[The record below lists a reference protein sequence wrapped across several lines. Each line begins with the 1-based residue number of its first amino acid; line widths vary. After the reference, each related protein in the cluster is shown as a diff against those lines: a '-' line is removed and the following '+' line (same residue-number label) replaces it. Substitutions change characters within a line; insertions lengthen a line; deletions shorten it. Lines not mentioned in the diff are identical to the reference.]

1 MGKFQ
6 VGNSGGGRPKGVKN
20 KRTEQWE
27 TFADYCLNGGLERF
41 ERELNTLEGKD
52 YVNSFLS
59 LLEFHKPKLART
71 ETKHEVA
78 DETIKQLVF
87 VARGN
92 RSK

>member
-1 MGKFQ
+1 MAKFEK
-6 VGNSGGGRPKGVKN
+6 GHAGGLRKGVKN

-71 ETKHEVA
+71 EVKNSGQTKITV
-78 DETIKQLVF
+78 TI
-87 VARGN
+87 GN
-92 RSK
+92 RDNG